1 MRVGSPR
8 RPLVSSRFGGK
19 TQTSSRREG
28 EWLKRADRFMSPSGD
43 WGLNW
48 GFTRPFCQLTY
59 RTLLSCSSRIVFMQ
73 MCILLYY
80 WANKM
85 MMMMMMKRY
94 ISKRCNFFVTILQM
108 FNCNGGSLSR
118 NFVNNVPYFLRDVRL
133 LMKETKRCHD

>member
-1 MRVGSPR
+1 
-8 RPLVSSRFGGK
+8 
-19 TQTSSRREG
+19 
-28 EWLKRADRFMSPSGD
+28 
-43 WGLNW
+43 
-48 GFTRPFCQLTY
+48 
-59 RTLLSCSSRIVFMQ
+59 MQ